1 MHAAVE
7 PVGVNDLAHFSS
19 IAGEVKV
26 GAETFERGSGLGPHK
41 NREGPKDGFL
51 SVLESSGL
59 RIQNRRGE
67 VVC

>member
-7 PVGVNDLAHFSS
+7 PISVNDLPDFSS
-19 IAGEVKV
+19 IAVEVKV
-26 GAETFERGSGLGPHK
+26 GAEAFERGSGLGPQEHRQGLK
-41 NREGPKDGFL
+41 NGFL
-51 SVLESSGL
+51 NVLESCGL